1 MHIYFPTINNQHD
14 RFMEKKNLAVP
25 FKTNSTR
32 NPGRG
37 VAAPTMICYSIAVY
51 IFIKQNPNQRS
62 GSCRQSALSSR
73 ANEAVPTKA
82 SSVIIVYPVWL
93 TAHSGSPAVR
103 PLFQH

>member
-1 MHIYFPTINNQHD
+1 MHIYFPIINNQRD
-14 RFMEKKNLAVP
+14 RFLEKILAVP
-25 FKTNSTR
+25 FKTNR
-32 NPGRG
+32 
-37 VAAPTMICYSIAVY
+37 
-51 IFIKQNPNQRS
+51 IKQNPNQRS

-82 SSVIIVYPVWL
+82 SSVIIFYPVWL